1 MPDAAAGAQGFE
13 ILPRPADLLVL
24 REPLE
29 LQSLEMG
36 HGGLGLLFS
45 FSTHLLSIA
54 SRRPWGWLLAI
65 TDAEWPQAIF
75 VCQGA
80 QPERP
85 NLKASRQVR
94 SKFSRRKPDILIDP

>member
-54 SRRPWGWLLAI
+54 SRRPWVGFWRSPMLNGRRRSLSVK
-65 TDAEWPQAIF
+65 WH
-75 VCQGA
+75 
-80 QPERP
+80 
-85 NLKASRQVR
+85 NLN
-94 SKFSRRKPDILIDP
+94 FPT